1 MSTNAD
7 PTEITP
13 RVGPVEPIVMEA
25 EYQLPWQRDSNQTA
39 CGQTIQRQN
48 GDLDWRIVF
57 RGVVTL
63 SQLDALRGLRSNS
76 GEVQTRTAVF
86 GVKVVTFD
94 ELRVTRADE
103 ESVGSV
109 EGNTEPLYSF
119 QLQTKEL
126 EDDEGLFGE

>member
-1 MSTNAD
+1 MSSANAV
-7 PTEITP
+7 EITP
-13 RVGPVEPIVMEA
+13 RIGDVEPIVMEA
-25 EYQLPWQRDSNQTA
+25 EYQLPWERDANQTA

-63 SQLDALRGLRSNS
+63 SQLDSLRDLRSNS
-76 GEVQTRTAVF
+76 GEVETRTAAF
-86 GVKVVTFD
+86 GVKIVTFD

-103 ESVGSV
+103 ESVGNV
-109 EGNTEPLYSF
+109 DGTVEPLYAF